1 MATSI
6 VPIEADVLARHGIEA
21 APDGY
26 RFSALEATVTARG
39 WTHRTEER
47 DRGSSRRSRYQ
58 ALVFVRG
65 RGSVDL
71 RFPSMLAARGRGET
85 EEAALAQAVARML
98 LRDG

>member
-1 MATSI
+1 MPTSI
-6 VPIEADVLARHGIEA
+6 VPIEADVLARHGIKA
-21 APDGY
+21 APEGY
-26 RFSALEATVTARG
+26 LFSTLEQTITTRG

-47 DRGSSRRSRYQ
+47 PPSSPRGTRFQ

-65 RGSVDL
+65 QGSTDP

-98 LRDG
+98 LRER